1 MADHQ
6 QLKMVGTSVRRVDG
20 RDKVTG
26 RALYA
31 GDLRIPGM
39 LHGRVL
45 RSPVP
50 HARLVRVD
58 ARGAEAIP
66 GVAAVLTRDDLVDM
80 EPFYGPIIRDRPIVA
95 MERVRYAGEPVALV
109 AAVDE
114 ATGEAALAA
123 IEVEYDELPAV
134 TDVGAALAPG
144 APVLHE
150 RLPAPPRA
158 GDFSVANPDPAR
170 NICHRYRIE
179 QGDVT
184 AGFAASARVFE
195 DVFTFP
201 MVYHYA
207 MEPHTAVAQVDGD
220 GITVWA
226 SAQHPFVVRTELARM
241 FRVPL
246 AQVRFIVPYLG
257 GGFGSKSYTK
267 IEPMAV
273 ALARKARRPVRLAL
287 PVEGAMHTV
296 RRHAAR
302 VRIRTGVSRD
312 GYLLARE
319 CEVFLDTGAYADNGP
334 DVAKRATARV
344 LGPYRCPHIRSDG
357 YAVYTN
363 TTPAGSM
370 RAIGGPQALWACE
383 SQMDIIADAMGWDP
397 VEFRRQNLLRRDERL
412 APGLKPMDADL
423 GMSLATLSEAIGWRS
438 AASHS
443 GFGVPGSGPQPRT
456 RDHEQW
462 TPVLRTGSGLACSI
476 MNAGAYPLSS
486 AIVRLHADGSASA
499 LVGSTEMGQGTRTV
513 MAQLVAEELAL
524 SLDQVRVAGADTSVT
539 PFDRSTG
546 ASRSTTVMGAAVQE
560 AARDVRAQ
568 LLALAV
574 KLLDGST
581 GGARLVAGAVECRG
595 RRVPYADLL
604 AQHFGMPGG
613 ELIGRGTVRPPDG
626 GFEEPWFWEVGMGA
640 AEAAVDPETGA
651 VRVTRYV
658 SVTDV
663 GRAVNPGQC
672 HAQEEGAVVM
682 GLGHTLFEAI
692 AYADGQIQNPNLIDY
707 RVPRMDDQPDA
718 LESLLVENADGPG
731 PFGVRGIGEAAI
743 LAVAPAVAGA
753 VARATGVRIRDLPLT
768 PERIWRALQG
778 AVSHQRSA
786 VSQEG

>member
-1 MADHQ
+1 MPQETSH
-6 QLKMVGTSVRRVDG
+6 LRIVGTSARRVDG

-39 LHGRVL
+39 LHGKVL

-58 ARGAEAIP
+58 ARAAEAIS
-66 GVAAVLTRDDLVDM
+66 GVVAVLTRDDLKDFD
-80 EPFYGPIIRDRPIVA
+80 PFYGPIIKDRPIVA
-95 MERVRYAGEPVALV
+95 IDKVRYAGEPMALV

-114 ATGEAALAA
+114 ATAEAAMAA
-123 IEVEYDELPAV
+123 IQVEYAELRAA
-134 TDVGAALAPG
+134 TDIQSALAPG
-144 APVLHE
+144 APVIHE
-150 RLPAPPRA
+150 SLPAPETA
-158 GDFSVANPDPAR
+158 KDFSAARPDPSR
-170 NICHRYRIE
+170 NICHHQRVE
-179 QGDVT
+179 QGDV
-184 AGFAASARVFE
+184 AVGFAQSDRVFE
-195 DVFTFP
+195 DLFTFP

-207 MEPHTAVAQVDGD
+207 MEPHTVVAQVDGD

-226 SAQHPFVVRTELARM
+226 SAQHPFVVRAELARM

-267 IEPMAV
+267 IEPLAV

-296 RRHAAR
+296 RRHGAR
-302 VRIRTGVSRD
+302 VRIKTGVSRD
-312 GYLLARE
+312 GHILARE

-334 DVAKRATARV
+334 DVAKRAAARV

-363 TTPAGSM
+363 TVSAGSM

-383 SQMDIIADAMGWDP
+383 SQMDIIAEAMGWDP
-397 VEFRRQNLLRRDERL
+397 VEFRRKNLLRRGERL
-412 APGLKPMDADL
+412 APRLKVMDADL
-423 GMSLATLSEAIGWRS
+423 AMGLGALVEGIRWGR
-438 AASHS
+438 AAAE
-443 GFGVPGSGPQPRT
+443 GRAP
-456 RDHEQW
+456 
-462 TPVLRTGSGLACSI
+462 GLACSI
-476 MNAGAYPLSS
+476 MNAGAFPLSS

-524 SLDQVRVAGADTSVT
+524 TLDQVRVGGADTSVT

-568 LLALAV
+568 LLGLAV
-574 KLLDGST
+574 KVPGSPPDA
-581 GGARLVAGAVECRG
+581 ARLVAGAVECG
-595 RRVPYADLL
+595 ARRVPYADLL
-604 AQHFGMPGG
+604 AAHFGMPGG

-640 AEAAVDPETGA
+640 AEAAVDRETGA
-651 VRVTRYV
+651 VRVARYV
-658 SVTDV
+658 SVADV
-663 GRAVNPGQC
+663 GRAVNPQQA

-682 GLGHTLFEAI
+682 GLGHTLFESI
-692 AYADGQIQNPNLIDY
+692 VYADGQIQNPNLIDY
-707 RVPRMDDQPDA
+707 RVPRMDDVPDDFETI
-718 LESLLVENADGPG
+718 LIENADGPG
-731 PFGVRGIGEAAI
+731 PFGARGIGEAAI
-743 LAVAPAVAGA
+743 LAVAPAVANA
-753 VARATGVRIRDLPLT
+753 LARATGVRFRDLPLT
-768 PERIWRALQG
+768 PERVWRALRDAARPGVEGRRTGDG
-778 AVSHQRSA
+778 A
-786 VSQEG
+786 EK